1 MTPSELTGEVL
12 AGRYELRE
20 IIGRGAASVVYRAL
34 DQKHGRDVA
43 VKVLRAELT
52 QSLTADRF
60 VREIGIA
67 AKLTHPHIL
76 PLYDSGEAHGQFYYV
91 TPFIQGESLREHLD
105 RQSQMAPRDAVV
117 LARALASALA
127 CAHAH
132 GIVHRDLKPENVL
145 LVSGQALLSDF
156 GIAQVLQLPADEPR
170 FTMTGLVVGTPQYMS
185 PEQAAGSRGV
195 DARSDIYSLGC
206 MLYEM
211 LAGAVPFQG
220 ESVQAIIARRF
231 TEEAPDVHGQRA
243 EVPRALADLVANML
257 EREPSDRVQTAV
269 ELEGLFGAVE
279 VECASQSGSSYA
291 RLAGRSTSSLRR
303 RVRRGRGIALTAVV
317 AGVLAG
323 GAWLARDVPWVGAL
337 LRLGPSVKTLAV
349 LPLVNLSGDVQQDY
363 FADGITAALITDLS
377 RLPGVKV
384 ISMTSVMQ
392 YKLMKKPMRDIA
404 HELHADAL
412 LEGTMMREGERVR
425 ITATLIRASD
435 EQSLWTRSFDGQAG
449 QLFELQRA
457 VGVDVA
463 REIGARFSP
472 GAGAARRSVKPESQ
486 QAYLK
491 GAYYAGQSR
500 LEEAIAS
507 FMRAVEVDP
516 TNAPAYAAMSRAYYF
531 RAFFGEVAPQEAF
544 SQMRRAAAAALAQD
558 ATLGEA
564 HGLMALVN
572 THFDYDWPAAE
583 KHFAQALALSPS
595 NAQVHHDYAHFL
607 LAMGRGAESV
617 EESRR
622 AVELDPANPMLTACL
637 GWHSL
642 FDARFDESVRHAAE
656 AQRMMPSFW
665 ARVVQGW
672 AEAGKGQRVQSVE
685 SMRGAMVLEPSLG
698 FTQAAL
704 GYALGRNGETR
715 EARSMLAGLL
725 AQSRNG
731 YISAYDIAL
740 VYTGIGDNDHAFE
753 WLGKAIA
760 ERSIFV
766 VHLAWDAR
774 LQPLRED
781 RRFRELLDRLAIPG
795 QAAAAPRPRTIAM
808 APVGRPA
815 IP

>member
-1 MTPSELTGEVL
+1 VSAAELTGEVL

-20 IIGRGAASVVYRAL
+20 VIGRGAAAVVYRAL
-34 DQKHGRDVA
+34 DRKHARDVA

-67 AKLTHPHIL
+67 AALTHPHIL
-76 PLYDSGEAHGQFYYV
+76 PLYDSGEENGRFYYV
-91 TPFIQGESLREHLD
+91 TPFIEGESLRQHLE
-105 RQSQMAPRDAVV
+105 RSPQLPPQEAVV
-117 LARALASALA
+117 LARALASALE

-156 GIAQVLQLPADEPR
+156 GIAQVLRPAAGQPR
-170 FTMTGLVVGTPQYMS
+170 FTLTGLVVGTPQYMS
-185 PEQAAGSRGV
+185 PEQAAGDGAA

-211 LAGAVPFQG
+211 LAGVAPFEG
-220 ESVQAIIARRF
+220 DSVQAIIARRF
-231 TEEAPDVHGQRA
+231 TEVAPDVRERRG
-243 EVPRALADLVANML
+243 EVPRAVADLVASML
-257 EREPSDRVQTAV
+257 EREPSDRVQSAG
-269 ELEGLFGAVE
+269 ELAQLLGAAE
-279 VECASQSGSSYA
+279 VECATLSGSTYSK
-291 RLAGRSTSSLRR
+291 LAGRTLAGTRRRLRR
-303 RVRRGRGIALTAVV
+303 ARSLAIG
-317 AGVLAG
+317 GVLAAALG
-323 GAWLARDVPWVGAL
+323 GAAWLSRDAPWVAAL
-337 LRLGPSVKTLAV
+337 LRLGPNVKTLAV
-349 LPLVNLSGDVQQDY
+349 LPLVNLSGDVQQEF
-363 FADGITAALITDLS
+363 FADGMTAALITDLTQ
-377 RLPGVKV
+377 LPGVKV
-384 ISMTSVMQ
+384 ISRTSVMQ
-392 YKLMKKPMRDIA
+392 YKLMKKSMRDIA

-412 LEGTMMREGERVR
+412 LEATMMREGERVR
-425 ITATLIRASD
+425 ITATLVRGSD
-435 EQSLWTRSFDGQAG
+435 EQSLWTERFDGQAG

-457 VGVDVA
+457 VGAGVA
-463 REIGARFSP
+463 REIGAHFSP
-472 GAGAARRSVKPESQ
+472 QAHVFRSPVKPESQ

-500 LEEAIAS
+500 LEEAIGS
-507 FMRAVEVDP
+507 FARAVEVDP

-558 ATLGEA
+558 SALGEA

-583 KHFAQALALSPS
+583 RHFAQALALSPS

-607 LAMGRGAESV
+607 LAMGRGAESID
-617 EESRR
+617 ESRR

-642 FDARFDESVRHAAE
+642 FASRFDESLRHAAE

-665 ARVVQGW
+665 ARIVQGW
-672 AEAGKGQRVQSVE
+672 AEAGKGQRGQSVAA
-685 SMRGAMVLEPSLG
+685 MRSAFALEPTLG

-704 GYALGRNGETR
+704 AYALGRGGETA
-715 EARSMLAGLL
+715 EARAMLAGLL
-725 AQSRNG
+725 AQSRRG

-740 VYTGIGDNDHAFE
+740 VYTGLGENDRAFE

-760 ERSIFV
+760 ERSMFV

-774 LQPLRED
+774 LQPLRAD
-781 RRFRELLDRLAIPG
+781 RRFQELLDRLAIPG
-795 QAAAAPRPRTIAM
+795 QAAGASRPRTIAM
-808 APVGRPA
+808 ALASRAGE
-815 IP
+815 

>member
-1 MTPSELTGEVL
+1 ML
-12 AGRYELRE
+12 AGRYELCE
-20 IIGRGAASVVYRAL
+20 VIGRGAAAVVYRAR
-34 DQKHGRDVA
+34 DTRHDRDVA

-52 QSLTADRF
+52 QSLSADRF
-60 VREIGIA
+60 IREIDIA

-76 PLYDSGEAHGQFYYV
+76 PLYDSGEANGQFYYV
-91 TPFIQGESLREHLD
+91 TPFIEGESLRQHLARVPQLD
-105 RQSQMAPRDAVV
+105 PREAVV
-117 LARALASALA
+117 LTHALASALE

-156 GIAQVLQLPADEPR
+156 GIAHLLRVEGAPQR
-170 FTMTGLVVGTPQYMS
+170 FTVTGLVVGTPQYMS
-185 PEQAAGSRGV
+185 PEQAAGDGEV

-211 LAGAVPFQG
+211 LTGFAPFTG
-220 ESVQAIIARRF
+220 DSVQAIIARRF
-231 TEEAPDVHGQRA
+231 TEDVPDVRA
-243 EVPRALADLVANML
+243 LRSEVPRALADLVASML
-257 EREPSDRVQTAV
+257 AREPAERVQTAA
-269 ELEGLFGAVE
+269 ELVQLLAAVE
-279 VECASQSGSSYA
+279 VECATLSGSTYA
-291 RLAGRSTSSLRR
+291 RLASHTIASTRRRLR
-303 RVRRGRGIALTAVV
+303 RVRALAWVGAAAAVM
-317 AGVLAG
+317 A
-323 GAWLARDVPWVGAL
+323 GAWFARDVPWVGAL
-337 LRLGPSVKTLAV
+337 LRQGPSVKTLAV
-349 LPLVNLSGDVQQDY
+349 LPLVNLSGDVQQEF
-363 FADGITAALITDLS
+363 FADGLTAALIADLTQ
-377 RLPGVKV
+377 LPGVKV
-384 ISMTSVMQ
+384 ISRTSVMQ

-404 HELHADAL
+404 RELHADAL
-412 LEGTMMREGERVR
+412 LEGTMMREGEQVR
-425 ITATLIRASD
+425 ITATLVRGSD
-435 EQSLWTRSFDGQAG
+435 EQSLWTKAFDGQAG
-449 QLFELQRA
+449 QLFELQRTIGA
-457 VGVDVA
+457 DVA

-472 GAGAARRSVKPESQ
+472 DANAKRRPVKPESQ

-516 TNAPAYAAMSRAYYF
+516 SNAPAYAAMSRAYYF
-531 RAFFGEVAPQEAF
+531 RAFFGQVAPQEAF

-558 ATLGEA
+558 PTLGEA

-607 LAMGRGAESV
+607 LAMGRGPESV

-642 FDARFDESVRHAAE
+642 FDARFDESLRQAAE

-665 ARVVQGW
+665 ARIVQGW
-672 AEAGKGQRVQSVE
+672 AEEGKEEHAKAVA
-685 SMRGAMVLEPSLG
+685 SMRGAMELEPTLG
-698 FTQAAL
+698 FTQSAL
-704 GYALGRNGETR
+704 AYALAHNGETR
-715 EARSMLAGLL
+715 EARTLLAGLL
-725 AQSRNG
+725 AQSRRG
-731 YISAYDIAL
+731 YVSAYDIAL
-740 VYTGIGDNDHAFE
+740 VYTGLGEKDAAFE

-760 ERSIFV
+760 ERSMFV

-774 LQPLRED
+774 LKPLRED
-781 RRFRELLDRLAIPG
+781 RRYRELLVRLAIPG
-795 QAAAAPRPRTIAM
+795 QSALATAPKTAALVRAEYHG
-808 APVGRPA
+808 V
-815 IP
+815 

>member
-1 MTPSELTGEVL
+1 MTSSELTGEVL

-20 IIGRGAASVVYRAL
+20 VIGRGAAAVVYRAL
-34 DQKHGRDVA
+34 DRKHGRDVA
-43 VKVLRAELT
+43 VKVLRAEFT

-76 PLYDSGEAHGQFYYV
+76 PLYDSGEANGQFYYV
-91 TPFIQGESLREHLD
+91 TPFIQGESLRQRLEREPQL
-105 RQSQMAPRDAVV
+105 SPCDAVV
-117 LARALASALA
+117 LARALASALE
-127 CAHAH
+127 CAHAQ

-156 GIAQVLQLPADEPR
+156 GIAQVLRLQPDQQR
-170 FTMTGLVVGTPQYMS
+170 FTVTGLVVGTPQYMS
-185 PEQAAGSRGV
+185 PEQAAGRDAV

-206 MLYEM
+206 VLYEM
-211 LAGAVPFQG
+211 LAGAAPFQG
-220 ESVQAIIARRF
+220 DSVQATIARRF
-231 TEEAPDVHGQRA
+231 TEDAPDVRKQRG
-243 EVPRALADLVANML
+243 EVPRALAELVANML
-257 EREPSDRVQTAV
+257 EREPVDRVQTAA
-269 ELEGLFGAVE
+269 ELAQLLGAVE
-279 VECASQSGSSYA
+279 AECATLSGSSYTKLASRTMASA
-291 RLAGRSTSSLRR
+291 RRRLR
-303 RVRRGRGIALTAVV
+303 RVRGLVLTGGA
-317 AGVLAG
+317 AAVLAG
-323 GAWLARDVPWVGAL
+323 GVWLARDVPWVGAL

-349 LPLVNLSGDVQQDY
+349 LPLVNLSGDVQQDF
-363 FADGITAALITDLS
+363 FADGLTAALITDLS

-384 ISMTSVMQ
+384 ISRTSVMQ
-392 YKLMKKPMRDIA
+392 YKLMRKPMRDIA

-425 ITATLIRASD
+425 ITATLVRGSD
-435 EQSLWTRSFDGQAG
+435 EQALWTKTFDGQAG
-449 QLFELQRA
+449 QLFELQSA

-472 GAGAARRSVKPESQ
+472 RAGAARPSVKPESQ

-516 TNAPAYAAMSRAYYF
+516 SNAPAYAAMSRAYYF
-531 RAFFGEVAPQEAF
+531 RAFFGEVAPLEAF

-558 ATLGEA
+558 PSLGEA

-637 GWHSL
+637 GWHNL
-642 FDARFDESVRHAAE
+642 FDARFDESLRHAAE

-672 AEAGKGQRVQSVE
+672 AEAGKGQRLQSVA
-685 SMRGAMVLEPSLG
+685 SMRGAVALEPALG

-715 EARSMLAGLL
+715 EARTMLAGLL
-725 AQSRNG
+725 AQSRRG

-740 VYTGIGDNDHAFE
+740 VYTGIGDNDSAFE

-781 RRFRELLDRLAIPG
+781 RRFGELLDRLAIPG
-795 QAAAAPRPRTIAM
+795 QKTPAPRPKTVAM
-808 APVGRPA
+808 ARVGPA
-815 IP
+815 GG

>member
-1 MTPSELTGEVL
+1 MAESELAGEVL

-20 IIGRGAASVVYRAL
+20 VIGRGAAAVVYRAL
-34 DQKHGRDVA
+34 DRKHDRAVA

-52 QSLTADRF
+52 ESLTADRF

-76 PLYDSGEAHGQFYYV
+76 PLYDSGAANGQFYYV
-91 TPFIQGESLREHLD
+91 TPFIQGESLRHRLERE
-105 RQSQMAPRDAVV
+105 RQLPPCDAVV

-132 GIVHRDLKPENVL
+132 DIVHRDLKPENVL
-145 LVSGQALLSDF
+145 LISGQPLLADF
-156 GIAQVLQLPADEPR
+156 GIAQVLSVPEGQQR
-170 FTMTGLVVGTPQYMS
+170 FTVTGLVVGTPHYMS
-185 PEQAAGSRGV
+185 PEQAAGGGTV

-211 LAGAVPFQG
+211 LVGVAPFG
-220 ESVQAIIARRF
+220 GDSVQAIISGRF
-231 TEEAPDVHGQRA
+231 TADAPDVREQRG
-243 EVPRALADLVANML
+243 ELPRALAELVASML
-257 EREPSDRVQTAV
+257 ERDPANRVQTAA
-269 ELEGLFGAVE
+269 ELAQLLGAVE
-279 VECASQSGSSYA
+279 AECTTLSASAYH
-291 RLAGRSTSSLRR
+291 RIAGRTMAGARRRLRR
-303 RVRRGRGIALTAVV
+303 ARGVAIAGAAVM
-317 AGVLAG
+317 VLASA
-323 GAWLARDVPWVGAL
+323 AWLARDTPWVGRL
-337 LRLGPSVKTLAV
+337 LHVGLRVKTLAV
-349 LPLVNLSGDVQQDY
+349 LPLINLSGDVQQDY
-363 FADGITAALITDLS
+363 FADGLTAALITDLS
-377 RLPGVKV
+377 ELPGVKV
-384 ISMTSVMQ
+384 ISRTSVMQ
-392 YKLMKKPMRDIA
+392 YKLMKKPMREIA
-404 HELHADAL
+404 RELHADAL

-425 ITATLIRASD
+425 ISATLVRASD
-435 EQSLWTRSFDGQAG
+435 EQSLWTKSFDGQAG

-472 GAGAARRSVKPESQ
+472 RARAAGPPVKPESQ

-491 GAYYAGQSR
+491 GVYYAGQSR
-500 LEEAIAS
+500 FEEAIAS
-507 FMRAVEVDP
+507 FMRAVEMDP
-516 TNAPAYAAMSRAYYF
+516 SNAPAYAAMARAYYF

-558 ATLGEA
+558 SSLGEA

-583 KHFAQALALSPS
+583 KQFAQALALSPS

-617 EESRR
+617 AESRR

-642 FDARFDESVRHAAE
+642 FAARFDESLQHAAE

-672 AEAGKGQRVQSVE
+672 AQAGQGQRLQSVQS
-685 SMRGAMVLEPSLG
+685 MRDAMALEPSLG

-704 GYALGRNGETR
+704 AYALGRNGEIK
-715 EARSMLAGLL
+715 EARSLLAGLL
-725 AQSRNG
+725 AQSRSG

-753 WLGKAIA
+753 WLGKALA

-774 LQPLRED
+774 LQPLRGD
-781 RRFRELLDRLAIPG
+781 HRFRELLDRLAIPG
-795 QAAAAPRPRTIAM
+795 QAAAGPKTIAM
-808 APVGRPA
+808 RSLRG
-815 IP
+815 

>member
-1 MTPSELTGEVL
+1 MADVERAGELL
-12 AGRYELRE
+12 AGRYELCE
-20 IIGRGAASVVYRAL
+20 VIGRGAAAVVYRAR
-34 DQKHGRDVA
+34 DRRHDRDVA

-60 VREIGIA
+60 IREIGIA

-76 PLYDSGEAHGQFYYV
+76 PLYDSGEANGQFYYV
-91 TPFIQGESLREHLD
+91 TPFIQGESLRQHLE
-105 RQSQMAPRDAVV
+105 RVPQLNPRDAVV
-117 LARALASALA
+117 LAHALASALE

-156 GIAQVLQLPADEPR
+156 GIAQVLRLEGAAQR
-170 FTMTGLVVGTPQYMS
+170 FTVTGLVVGTPQYMS
-185 PEQAAGSRGV
+185 PEQAAGDGAV

-211 LAGAVPFQG
+211 LTGVAPFHG
-220 ESVQAIIARRF
+220 DSVQAIIARRF
-231 TEEAPDVHGQRA
+231 TEDAPSVRERRG
-243 EVPRALADLVANML
+243 EVPRSLADLVASML
-257 EREPSDRVQTAV
+257 AREPADRVQTAA
-269 ELEGLFGAVE
+269 ELVQLLAAVE
-279 VECASQSGSSYA
+279 VECATLSGSTYA
-291 RLAGRSTSSLRR
+291 RLANRTIASARRKLR
-303 RVRRGRGIALTAVV
+303 RVRALAW
-317 AGVLAG
+317 AGGAAAVLAS
-323 GAWLARDVPWVGAL
+323 AWLARDMPWVGAL
-337 LRLGPSVKTLAV
+337 LHLGPSVKTLAV
-349 LPLVNLSGDVQQDY
+349 LPLVNLSGDVQQEF
-363 FADGITAALITDLS
+363 FADGLTAALIADLTQ
-377 RLPGVKV
+377 LPGVKV
-384 ISMTSVMQ
+384 ISRTSVMQ

-404 HELHADAL
+404 RELHADAL
-412 LEGTMMREGERVR
+412 LEGTLMREGEQVR
-425 ITATLIRASD
+425 ITATLVRGSD
-435 EQSLWTRSFDGQAG
+435 EQSLWTKAFDGQAG
-449 QLFELQRA
+449 QLFELQRTIGA
-457 VGVDVA
+457 DVA

-472 GAGAARRSVKPESQ
+472 GANAKRRSVKPESQ

-491 GAYYAGQSR
+491 GSYYAGQSR

-516 TNAPAYAAMSRAYYF
+516 SNAPAYAAMSRAYYF
-531 RAFFGEVAPQEAF
+531 RAFFGQVAPQEAF
-544 SQMRRAAAAALAQD
+544 SQMRRAAAAALAED

-642 FDARFDESVRHAAE
+642 FDARFDESLRQAAE

-665 ARVVQGW
+665 ARIVQGW
-672 AEAGKGQRVQSVE
+672 AEEGKGSSAKAVAA
-685 SMRGAMVLEPSLG
+685 MRGAMELEPTLG
-698 FTQAAL
+698 FTQSAL
-704 GYALGRNGETR
+704 AYALARHGETR
-715 EARSMLAGLL
+715 EARALLAGLL
-725 AQSRNG
+725 AQSRLG
-731 YISAYDIAL
+731 YVSAYDIAL
-740 VYTGIGDNDHAFE
+740 VYTGLGDEDAAFE

-760 ERSIFV
+760 ERSMFV

-774 LQPLRED
+774 LRPLHDD
-781 RRFRELLDRLAIPG
+781 RRFRELLVRLAIPG
-795 QAAAAPRPRTIAM
+795 QSAQATRPRTIAM
-808 APVGRPA
+808 ARTGDDGP
-815 IP
+815 

>member
-1 MTPSELTGEVL
+1 VADSERAGEML
-12 AGRYELRE
+12 AGRYELCE
-20 IIGRGAASVVYRAL
+20 VIGRGAAAVVYRAR
-34 DQKHGRDVA
+34 DRRHDRDVA

-60 VREIGIA
+60 IREIGIA

-76 PLYDSGEAHGQFYYV
+76 PLYDSGEANGQFYYV
-91 TPFIQGESLREHLD
+91 TPFIQGESLRQHLEHVPQLN
-105 RQSQMAPRDAVV
+105 PRESVV
-117 LARALASALA
+117 LAHALASALE
-127 CAHAH
+127 CAHAQ

-156 GIAQVLQLPADEPR
+156 GIAQVLRLGEDPQR
-170 FTMTGLVVGTPQYMS
+170 FTLTGLVVGTPQYMS
-185 PEQAAGSRGV
+185 PEQAAGSGAV

-211 LAGAVPFQG
+211 LTGEAPFHG
-220 ESVQAIIARRF
+220 DSVQAIIARRF
-231 TEEAPDVHGQRA
+231 TEDAPNVRERRG
-243 EVPRALADLVANML
+243 EVPRALADLVASML
-257 EREPSDRVQTAV
+257 AREPAERVQTAS
-269 ELEGLFGAVE
+269 ELVQLLAAVE
-279 VECASQSGSSYA
+279 VECATLSGSTYA
-291 RLAGRSTSSLRR
+291 KLANQTIASTRRRLR
-303 RVRRGRGIALTAVV
+303 RVRGLAWAGGVAVV
-317 AGVLAG
+317 VA
-323 GAWLARDVPWVGAL
+323 GAWLARDVPWIGAL
-337 LRLGPSVKTLAV
+337 LHAGPSVKTLAV
-349 LPLVNLSGDVQQDY
+349 LPLVNLSGDVQQEF
-363 FADGITAALITDLS
+363 FADGLTAALIADLTQ
-377 RLPGVKV
+377 LPGVKV
-384 ISMTSVMQ
+384 ISRTSVMQ
-392 YKLMKKPMRDIA
+392 YKLMKKPLRNIA
-404 HELHADAL
+404 RELHADAL
-412 LEGTMMREGERVR
+412 LEGTMMREGEQVR
-425 ITATLIRASD
+425 ITATLVRGSD
-435 EQSLWTRSFDGQAG
+435 EQSLWTRTFDGQAG

-457 VGVDVA
+457 VGADVA
-463 REIGARFSP
+463 REIGARFAP
-472 GAGAARRSVKPESQ
+472 GAGAKRRSVKPESQ

-507 FMRAVEVDP
+507 FMHAVAVDP
-516 TNAPAYAAMSRAYYF
+516 SNAPAYAAMSRAFYF
-531 RAFFGEVAPQEAF
+531 RAFFGQVAPQEAF

-558 ATLGEA
+558 PSLGEA

-642 FDARFDESVRHAAE
+642 FDARYDESLRQAAE

-665 ARVVQGW
+665 ARIVQGW
-672 AEAGKGQRVQSVE
+672 AEEGKEEHAKAVA
-685 SMRGAMVLEPSLG
+685 SMRGAMELEPTLG
-698 FTQAAL
+698 FTQSAL
-704 GYALGRNGETR
+704 AYALAHNGETR
-715 EARSMLAGLL
+715 EARTLLAGLL
-725 AQSRNG
+725 AQSRVG
-731 YISAYDIAL
+731 YVSAYDIAL
-740 VYTGIGDNDHAFE
+740 VYTGLGDTDAAFE

-760 ERSIFV
+760 ERSMFV

-774 LQPLRED
+774 LRPLRDD

-795 QAAAAPRPRTIAM
+795 QSARATKPKTVAM
-808 APVGRPA
+808 ARRADTGG
-815 IP
+815 